1 VISLRALCPLKAGAR
16 KNLVIR
22 LAAIVLAGG
31 AVIGGY
37 FYLWPLIKESQER
50 NAAVVA
56 ETKPLVDALLA
67 GFAEGDYEKA
77 SAYFNGAM
85 RSEMTEEVFLSARNQ
100 IAERIGNLVSLGEP
114 EITRE
119 GENTILTY
127 NAEFEGEDNVKIEV
141 VFNKEGGEDW
151 KISGLWFDSPKLRE

>member
-37 FYLWPLIKESQER
+37 FYLWPLIRGLEER
-50 NAAVVA
+50 NATIIG
-56 ETKPLVDALLA
+56 ETKLLVDALLT

-85 RSEMTEEVFLSARNQ
+85 RGEMTEEVFLSARNQ
-100 IAERIGNLVSLGEP
+100 IAERIGNLISLGEP
-114 EITRE
+114 EVTWE

-127 NAEFEGEDNVKIEV
+127 SAQFENEDNVKIEV

-151 KISGLWFDSPKLRE
+151 KISGLWFDSPKLRQ